1 MRAQRSPTCKV
12 SLSLWHAKVN
22 KTYSYGLGGKGGFGS
37 LLRNQA
43 QTRRKI
49 TNWDH
54 SRDLDGRRIGNVKN
68 ENSLVDFFKKR
79 REEETKIQAEVE
91 QV

>member
-1 MRAQRSPTCKV
+1 MGCE
-12 SLSLWHAKVN
+12 
-22 KTYSYGLGGKGGFGS
+22 GGKGGFGS

-79 REEETKIQAEVE
+79 REEETKI
-91 QV
+91 